1 MFNFLDIVFG
11 GIALFF
17 LLWGMFR
24 GLLKEITSTLGVLV
38 GYFVASNYNEMLV
51 PFFQTWFK
59 SSGLLHFLSYVA
71 LFVGV
76 MFCSALLG
84 WLLVRI
90 LRVATVFWVDVP
102 GGAVVGLVKAW
113 VLCCA
118 VFIGLN
124 SFLPDAKFL
133 EESALVPYLRP
144 GAELLEKFQ
153 PDRMK
158 NFDPAT
164 LREKMEEEKGEALK
178 NFLSGSDTDE
188 QDAAD
193 PEQAEKSMDL
203 LKKMGD
209 ALKNLSKEKKE

>member
-11 GIALFF
+11 GVALFF
-17 LLWGMFR
+17 LLRGMFR
-24 GLLKEITSTLGVLV
+24 GLLKEITSTLGVVV
-38 GYFVASNYNEMLV
+38 GYFVASNYNEVLV

-59 SSGLLHFLSYVA
+59 SPGLLHFLSYIA

-84 WLLVRI
+84 WILVRI
-90 LRVATVFWVDVP
+90 LHVATVFWVDVP
-102 GGAVVGLVKAW
+102 GGAVVGLIKAW
-113 VLCCA
+113 VLCCG

-133 EESALVPYLRP
+133 EESAVVPYLRP

-153 PDRMK
+153 PDKMK

-178 NFLSGSDTDE
+178 NFLSGSGSDE
-188 QDAAD
+188 KNAAD